1 MFIIIYFRA
10 LQYVI
15 VSSHHLSYIVRMFE
29 NVASNV
35 FWPHSMEKTIM
46 FFYICF
52 AFGPP
57 RSLALASCGLML
69 PSGTATTPH
78 PPPTTFLHIILSL
91 KCPCFFSSNESQ
103 QKRSIMKR
111 LESGLRVSS
120 SFLYKI

>member
-1 MFIIIYFRA
+1 MLF
-10 LQYVI
+10 YV
-15 VSSHHLSYIVRMFE
+15 
-29 NVASNV
+29 
-35 FWPHSMEKTIM
+35 
-46 FFYICF
+46 CF

-69 PSGTATTPH
+69 PSGTATTSH

-120 SFLYKI
+120 TFLYKILFIKFVKLFYFGENFNEIKIIQKKHDSWSFNSNPTMYLTWIS